1 MLARVA
7 EWRVDSFDTQV
18 LANTSNLMM
27 PADRDYLAGLLPAM
41 GLANLSPPPILL
53 SLMVEV
59 VNAYQL
65 RLWGSRLLPS
75 MRAAQDLAEDIVR
88 LAKIDEHRRR
98 DEEVWRRAEVRLAVP
113 RAHTI

>member
-1 MLARVA
+1 
-7 EWRVDSFDTQV
+7 
-18 LANTSNLMM
+18 MM

-113 RAHTI
+113 RTCSCHMIVGEFTTQRGVGVCVTG